1 METTSNE
8 SEEDVSNASEE
19 DVSDASVEVVRLE
32 DVVLSWTYEDVLN
45 ENLYKDKVSFHL

>member
-19 DVSDASVEVVRLE
+19 DVRLE
-32 DVVLSWTYEDVLN
+32 DVVLSWTLEDVLN
-45 ENLYKDKVSFHL
+45 KKFYKDKVSFHL